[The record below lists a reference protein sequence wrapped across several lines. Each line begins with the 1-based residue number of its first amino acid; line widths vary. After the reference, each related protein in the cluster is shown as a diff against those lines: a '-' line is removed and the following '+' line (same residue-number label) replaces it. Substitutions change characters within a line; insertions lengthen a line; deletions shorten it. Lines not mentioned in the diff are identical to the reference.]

1 MLETEEIQSALNKL
15 ITLCAKQGGHVII
28 VDKKQNNFFLRL
40 TEEIKIQGFIPREKG
55 EHGGK
60 NDESE
65 NSTSLGEN
73 AQETTSQG

>member
-28 VDKKQNNFFLRL
+28 VDKRQNNFFLRL

-55 EHGGK
+55 EQNEK
-60 NDESE
+60 NNVER
-65 NSTSLGEN
+65 N
-73 AQETTSQG
+73 